1 MIIKKL
7 SVIALTSLSL
17 ISLSACRQQNQA
29 LGQNGS
35 AQNHRKASVSEDK
48 AKELAFKD
56 ASITAA
62 DAQRLKL
69 TKETDDGRV
78 VYDIEF
84 DAKDQEY
91 SYTIDANTGE
101 ILEKSSEPITE
112 APASAQ
118 AAGGQ
123 ADKAAGISEDKAKE
137 LAFKDASITAADA
150 QRLKLTK
157 ETDDGRVV
165 YDIEFDAKDQ
175 EYSYTIDANS
185 GDILEKSSEPV
196 YD

>member
-35 AQNHRKASVSEDK
+35 AQNHQKASVSEDK

-56 ASITAA
+56 ASITAS

-112 APASAQ
+112 TQ

-137 LAFKDASITAADA
+137 LAFKDASVTASDA

-157 ETDDGRVV
+157 ETDDGRLV

>member
-35 AQNHRKASVSEDK
+35 AQNHQKASVSEDK

-112 APASAQ
+112 TH

-185 GDILEKSSEPV
+185 GEILEKSSEPV

>member
-17 ISLSACRQQNQA
+17 ISLSACRQHSQT

-35 AQNHRKASVSEDK
+35 AQNHKKASVSEDK

-91 SYTIDANTGE
+91 SYTIDANSGE
-101 ILEKSSEPITE
+101 
-112 APASAQ
+112 
-118 AAGGQ
+118 
-123 ADKAAGISEDKAKE
+123 
-137 LAFKDASITAADA
+137 
-150 QRLKLTK
+150 
-157 ETDDGRVV
+157 
-165 YDIEFDAKDQ
+165 
-175 EYSYTIDANS
+175 
-185 GDILEKSSEPV
+185 ILEKSSEPV

>member
-112 APASAQ
+112 TQ

-137 LAFKDASITAADA
+137 LAFKDASVTASDA

-157 ETDDGRVV
+157 ETDDGRLV

>member
-56 ASITAA
+56 ASITAS

-112 APASAQ
+112 TQ

-137 LAFKDASITAADA
+137 LAFKDASVTASDA

-157 ETDDGRVV
+157 ETDDGRLV